1 MGLYL
6 CLRCSVSKACL
17 RNFFFFSFLDRTN
30 WSGCIW
36 VAFCSMNENIAVCK
50 GGELDF
56 VIIPVVGP
64 WSDDSAVKS
73 V

>member
-1 MGLYL
+1 M
-6 CLRCSVSKACL
+6 
-17 RNFFFFSFLDRTN
+17 
-30 WSGCIW
+30 
-36 VAFCSMNENIAVCK
+36 AFCSMNENIAVCK

-73 V
+73 T